1 MDSKKTSPDKKNPIL
16 LTKEER
22 IKEVRTIINKLTE
35 LQLTMAYDPIKQ
47 LFIILRNYINN
58 GIRKQINIGFPMINK
73 RIKGLLPDT
82 INEKCWMKL
91 EHEIF

>member
-1 MDSKKTSPDKKNPIL
+1 M
-16 LTKEER
+16 
-22 IKEVRTIINKLTE
+22 V
-35 LQLTMAYDPIKQ
+35 Y
-47 LFIILRNYINN
+47 LRNYINN

-91 EHEIF
+91 EHEM